1 MTNDAVGAT
10 NSTRPG
16 HDLSVVYENRAVPG
30 AEIDLQQWTWANRT
44 TGRIVSYV
52 ATGPCPACHG
62 RCEGWGDDAS
72 NPIEKKFRGPDTP
85 DPTPSHLSG
94 LRGRLRRAGFARRT
108 LPEPDRR
115 TRRPPQPCPPHRGI
129 ERASHDSQC
138 RDRHVHRDRAHRSR
152 SRRDLVPALGPEN
165 RACLCERPRCRR
177 GRDRGEPCRCDPD
190 RTRDGDRSLPVTSTT
205 PDGGR

>member
-85 DPTPSHLSG
+85 DPTPS
-94 LRGRLRRAGFARRT
+94 RGRFEVAVTCRCG
-108 LPEPDRR
+108 
-115 TRRPPQPCPPHRGI
+115 
-129 ERASHDSQC
+129 ASH
-138 RDRHVHRDRAHRSR
+138 
-152 SRRDLVPALGPEN
+152 
-165 RACLCERPRCRR
+165 
-177 GRDRGEPCRCDPD
+177 GRDGATGCGRRWTIIGPK
-190 RTRDGDRSLPVTSTT
+190 STVA
-205 PDGGR
+205 